1 MSGLATARVV
11 AVRDIEQRLGPA
23 DSPLDPP
30 AIRQTLQWVRDQHYT
45 AFRDQADAVEL
56 VAEYTDI
63 VDTVLRRVWE
73 SVLTNDQC
81 ALLAVGGYGRG
92 ELLPHSD
99 IDVLLLTPEEING
112 ITAGELEVFVSS
124 CWDCGLEL
132 GHSVR
137 SLATCAEEA
146 SGDITIVT
154 NLMEARHLC
163 GNESL
168 SDELAAAVAPDK
180 CWPARAFFDA
190 KRQEQRA
197 RHARFDETAY
207 KLEPNVKEGPGGL
220 RDLQTILWMTQ
231 RLHGTGRLEDLANR
245 GLLSSTEV
253 SDLRNGRNQLW
264 RVRFA
269 LHMLNGRREDRLLFD
284 HQVRIAELYGY
295 ADQSSNLAVEQFMQ
309 LYYRTI
315 KMLSVLNDIFVQLFQ
330 EQILDAPAQEIP
342 VDEHFMLVGGY
353 LSARNEDVF
362 RDEPLQ
368 LLRVFKVWTRCERLH
383 EVEGLSAGT
392 LRLLRRDRNLIDA
405 GFRSR
410 QDARA
415 MFLNII
421 RAERGV
427 THMLRRMNRYGVLGR
442 YLPAFGRV
450 IGRMQYDL
458 FHQLTVD
465 EHTLFVVRNIRRLAL
480 DEFRHEYPDFSDLYQ
495 ELPRPELLVLAGLFH
510 DIAKG
515 RGGDHSELGSDDAVN
530 FCKEHGLSTA
540 DQQTVSWLV
549 RNHLLMS
556 LTAQREDVA
565 DPDVINNFVSKVDS
579 LSHLQYLYLL
589 TVCDI
594 RATNPKLWNGFKAGL
609 LRSLYLAAKRSIVDG
624 KPAKEA
630 DLVARK
636 RQEAGMLC
644 VELGLSDAQVDEIF
658 SRFEPEHLLRYT
670 AEELAWQCSI
680 LNHADGTT
688 RVAVRTIPQR
698 GVMVFIHAPDVS
710 GMFAVTTAILAR
722 MNCNILDARI
732 SSTLDGWTADSYAIS
747 ETDGS
752 DITDPARR
760 EEIRQSLLSA
770 LSDPTKVDT
779 RVTRRLS
786 IRERHFD
793 TPTQI
798 FFRNDP
804 KHRYSIMELVTNDR
818 PGLLSRVGEVLRKNK
833 LNLQSAKV
841 GTIGERAEDIF
852 FFTDS
857 NGKPLGDPALF
868 HSLRDDL
875 AAILSQA

>member
-1 MSGLATARVV
+1 MSGLANARVV
-11 AVRDIEQRLGPA
+11 AERDLEQRLGPSDA
-23 DSPLDPP
+23 PLDPP
-30 AIRQTLQWVRDQHYT
+30 LIRKTLQWVRDQHYT
-45 AFRDQADAVEL
+45 AFQDQADAVEL

-63 VDTVLRRVWE
+63 VDTILRRVWA
-73 SVLTNDQC
+73 SAVTNADC
-81 ALLAVGGYGRG
+81 TLLAVGGYGRG

-99 IDVLLLTPEEING
+99 IDVLLLTPDEINS

-137 SLATCAEEA
+137 SLETCAEEA
-146 SGDITIVT
+146 STDITIVT
-154 NLMEARHLC
+154 NLMEARYLC
-163 GNESL
+163 GDSRLAEAL
-168 SDELAAAVAPDK
+168 SAAVGPDK
-180 CWPARAFFDA
+180 CWPARAFFEA

-197 RHARFDETAY
+197 RYARFDETAY

-220 RDLQTILWMTQ
+220 RDLQTILWLTQ

-245 GLLSSTEV
+245 GLLSATEV

-269 LHMLNGRREDRLLFD
+269 LHMLTGRREDRLLFD

-330 EQILDAPAQEIP
+330 EQIQEEPAQEVPI
-342 VDEHFMLVGGY
+342 DEHFVLVGGY
-353 LSARNEDVF
+353 LGARDDDIF
-362 RDEPLQ
+362 RNEPLQ
-368 LLRVFKVWTRCERLH
+368 LIRAFKVWNRCERQH
-383 EVEGLSAGT
+383 EVEGLSAST

-415 MFLNII
+415 LFINII

-427 THMLRRMNRYGVLGR
+427 THMLRRMNRYGILGR

-465 EHTLFVVRNIRRLAL
+465 EHTMFVVRNIRRLAL
-480 DEFRHEYPDFSDLYQ
+480 DEFRHEFPDFSELYQ
-495 ELPRPELLVLAGLFH
+495 ELPRPELLILAGLFH

-515 RGGDHSELGSDDAVN
+515 RGGDHSELGSDDAVT
-530 FCKEHGLSTA
+530 FCREHGLSTA
-540 DQQTVSWLV
+540 DQHTVSWLV

-556 LTAQREDVA
+556 LTAQREDVS
-565 DPDVINNFVSKVDS
+565 DPDVINNFVAKVES

-609 LRSLYLAAKRSIVDG
+609 LRSLYLAAKRSIIEG
-624 KPAKEA
+624 EPAKEA
-630 DLVARK
+630 DLIARK
-636 RQEAGMLC
+636 RREAEMLC
-644 VELGLSDAQVDEIF
+644 VELGLSDRQVDDIF
-658 SRFEPEHLLRYT
+658 NRFDPEHMLRYT

-698 GVMVFIHAPDVS
+698 GVMVFIHSPDVS
-710 GMFAVTTAILAR
+710 GMFAVTTAVLAR

-732 SSTLDGWTADSYAIS
+732 SSTQDGWTADSYAIS
-747 ETDGS
+747 EPDGT

-760 EEIRQSLLSA
+760 EEIRVSLLNA
-770 LSDPTKVDT
+770 LNDPENVDT

-804 KHRYSIMELVTNDR
+804 KNRYSIMELVTNDR
-818 PGLLSRVGEVLRKNK
+818 PGLLSRVGEVLRKHR
-833 LNLQSAKV
+833 LNLKSAKV

-852 FFTDS
+852 HFTDS
-857 NGKPLGDPALF
+857 SGKPLSDTALF

-875 AAILSQA
+875 VSALSQS

>member
-11 AVRDIEQRLGPA
+11 AARDIDQRLGPA
-23 DSPLDPP
+23 DAPLNP
-30 AIRQTLQWVRDQHYT
+30 ASIRETLRWVRDQHYT

-56 VAEYTDI
+56 VTEYTDI

-73 SVLTNDQC
+73 GVISSADC

-99 IDVLLLTPEEING
+99 IDVLLLTPDEIDDG
-112 ITAGELEVFVSS
+112 TARELEVFVSS

-146 SGDITIVT
+146 CGDITIVT

-163 GNESL
+163 GSEAL
-168 SDELAAAVAPDK
+168 SADLATAVAPDR

-269 LHMLNGRREDRLLFD
+269 LHMLTGRREDRLLFD

-315 KMLSVLNDIFVQLFQ
+315 KMLSVLNDIFIQLFQ
-330 EQILDAPAQEIP
+330 EQISEAPAMEVA
-342 VDEHFMLVGGY
+342 VDDHFILVGGY
-353 LSARNEDVF
+353 LTARSDEIF
-362 RDEPLQ
+362 RDDPLQ
-368 LLRVFKVWTRCERLH
+368 LLRVFKVWTRCEMVQ
-383 EVEGLSAGT
+383 EVQGLSAGT

-415 MFLNII
+415 MFMNII

-427 THMLRRMNRYGVLGR
+427 THMLRRMNRYGILGR

-480 DEFRHEYPDFSDLYQ
+480 EQFRHEFPDFTALYQ

-515 RGGDHSELGSDDAVN
+515 RGGDHSELGSDDAVT
-530 FCKEHGLSTA
+530 FCREHGLSTS
-540 DQQTVSWLV
+540 DQQTVAWLV

-556 LTAQREDVA
+556 LTAQREDVS
-565 DPDVINNFVSKVDS
+565 DPDVINNFVAKVES
-579 LSHLQYLYLL
+579 LSQLQYLYLL

-609 LRSLYLAAKRSIVDG
+609 LRSLYLAAQRSIVEG
-624 KPAKEA
+624 EPAKEA
-630 DLVARK
+630 DLIAR
-636 RQEAGMLC
+636 RRREAEMLC
-644 VELGLSDAQVDEIF
+644 VEFGLSDNQVEKIF
-658 SRFEPEHLLRYT
+658 NRFDPEHVLRHT

-688 RVAVRTIPQR
+688 RVAVRAIPQR

-710 GMFAVTTAILAR
+710 GMFAVTTAVLAR

-732 SSTLDGWTADSYAIS
+732 SSTRDGWTADSYAIS
-747 ETDGS
+747 EPNGA

-760 EEIRQSLLSA
+760 EEIRLSLLKA
-770 LSDPTKVDT
+770 LNDPEKADT

-798 FFRNDP
+798 FFRNDV
-804 KHRYSIMELVTNDR
+804 KGRFSIMELVTNDR
-818 PGLLSRVGEVLRKNK
+818 PGLLSRVGDVLRRHK

-852 FFTDS
+852 HFTDS
-857 NGKPLGDPALF
+857 SGNPLSDPALF

-875 AAILSQA
+875 VTALSDN